1 LIVKKIEWKQWKGGR
16 EGREWLGDEKND
28 KECNGKRMAER
39 IG

>member
-1 LIVKKIEWKQWKGGR
+1 MEAMERGEGKEGGR